1 MIARM
6 WHGRVLASKSEA
18 YIEYL
23 NNTGI
28 PDYKSTEG
36 NLGVNMLTRTEG
48 DEVHFLLISYWE
60 SLEMIKAFAGDQIDK
75 ARYYP
80 EDKNYL
86 QEFEPEVTHYV
97 VVNTHDKSH

>member
-6 WHGRVLASKSEA
+6 WHGCVPASKREA

-23 NNTGI
+23 NKTGI
-28 PDYKSTEG
+28 PDYKSTDG
-36 NLGVNMLTRTEG
+36 NLGVDILTRTEKG
-48 DEVHFLLISYWE
+48 EIHFLLISYWE
-60 SLEMIKAFAGDQIDK
+60 SFEVIRAFAGEDINK

-86 QEFEPEVTHYV
+86 QEFEPEVVHYEV
-97 VVNTHDKSH
+97 MNANEKNI

>member
-6 WHGRVLASKSEA
+6 WHGRVPAFKRES
-18 YIEYL
+18 YIKYL
-23 NNTGI
+23 NKTGI

-36 NLGVNMLTRTEG
+36 NLGVDMLTRTEG

-60 SLEMIKAFAGDQIDK
+60 SLEVIKAFAGDQIDK

-86 QEFEPEVTHYV
+86 QEFEPEVIHYE